1 MGSATVTGAMLG
13 SKELEFIPGKVKGG
27 KFHFVI
33 GTAGS
38 CTLVL
43 QTILPALMTAAEP
56 TEIVIEGGTHNTMAP
71 PFDFLEKTFLPLLAR
86 MGPKVEMRLHRSG
99 FYPAGGGK
107 ISVTITPSAS
117 LLPLSLEVRGD
128 ITIQRAMA
136 KVVNLARHIAH
147 RELDTLEK
155 ELGWQREQLGVEDTK
170 NGVSARNVVMIE
182 IGDDQVTELFTAFGR
197 LGVSAEAVA
206 KEAAEQA
213 KEFPASEAAVGEHL
227 ADQLMLPLALAG
239 SGEHVAQKL
248 TEHARTNITVIQQ
261 FLDVEFELNE
271 QPRHTRVRI
280 VGRH

>member
-1 MGSATVTGAMLG
+1 
-13 SKELEFIPGKVKGG
+13 
-27 KFHFVI
+27 
-33 GTAGS
+33 
-38 CTLVL
+38 
-43 QTILPALMTAAEP
+43 
-56 TEIVIEGGTHNTMAP
+56 
-71 PFDFLEKTFLPLLAR
+71 
-86 MGPKVEMRLHRSG
+86 
-99 FYPAGGGK
+99 
-107 ISVTITPSAS
+107 
-117 LLPLSLEVRGD
+117 LEVRGD